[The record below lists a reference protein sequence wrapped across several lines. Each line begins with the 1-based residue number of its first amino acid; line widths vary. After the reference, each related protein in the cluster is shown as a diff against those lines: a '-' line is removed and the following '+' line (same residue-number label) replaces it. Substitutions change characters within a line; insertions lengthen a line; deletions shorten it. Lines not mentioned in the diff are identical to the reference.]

1 MTQHASSLPEQ
12 EGLLPLSIPVP
23 PSLAEALGYG
33 GEERFLALWWEAAA
47 DAIMWSDGRTT
58 TSGWRHGFLAYVQ
71 HPQVEPYLAPYDLGS
86 REAPAAHYLL
96 LDLVDQQAYI
106 GTAGQVTRF
115 LRDYT
120 PKPELT
126 PEQVEMLIQHRRQQP
141 LTVDRDAVERELKFR
156 SLAVQ
161 AMLEELE
168 SHS

>member
-58 TSGWRHGFLAYVQ
+58 TSGWRHGFLAYAQ

-96 LDLVDQQAYI
+96 LDLVDRRWREIRNEAPVLQRTI
-106 GTAGQVTRF
+106 G
-115 LRDYT
+115 
-120 PKPELT
+120 
-126 PEQVEMLIQHRRQQP
+126 
-141 LTVDRDAVERELKFR
+141 
-156 SLAVQ
+156 
-161 AMLEELE
+161 
-168 SHS
+168 